1 MQGMDFMSAQGTL
14 DYIHQT
20 LDFTSEK
27 FISIM
32 LCFSRSAL
40 AHWGNCRMECDPPEP
55 SLRNLVPLAIHWSFL
70 LLMLCMASTN
80 CWLVSS
86 LEGNLC

>member
-20 LDFTSEK
+20 LDFTEK

-32 LCFSRSAL
+32 LCFSRSVP
-40 AHWGNCRMECDPPEP
+40 AHREIAGWNATR
-55 SLRNLVPLAIHWSFL
+55 LNLL
-70 LLMLCMASTN
+70 
-80 CWLVSS
+80 
-86 LEGNLC
+86 

>member
-40 AHWGNCRMECDPPEP
+40 AHWEIAGWNVTCL
-55 SLRNLVPLAIHWSFL
+55 SLL
-70 LLMLCMASTN
+70 
-80 CWLVSS
+80 
-86 LEGNLC
+86 